1 MRKLKKQKEKE
12 CSIMKI
18 NEKEIPL
25 FNYYEKKGAYKAQKK
40 KEIKSM
46 CIKCIIQYI
55 IMKIRVSKSA
65 GETSQKQTNKIRKSG
80 SVSCNRI

>member
-1 MRKLKKQKEKE
+1 
-12 CSIMKI
+12 MKI

-25 FNYYEKKGAYKAQKK
+25 FNYYEKKDAYKAQKK

-55 IMKIRVSKSA
+55 IMKIRVSESA
-65 GETSQKQTNKIRKSG
+65 GETSRKQTNKIRKSG
-80 SVSCNRI
+80 SVSCNRIYEYL